1 MLAAASSTAPA
12 GARRALV
19 ARRGGRAP
27 SAPPRAAPPSGP
39 AAAAPARAPAS
50 PSPAAPPPSP
60 SPAAED
66 DPRAFTRR
74 VVADE
79 AEYVLQTYARPDD
92 VVFTRGENATLYD
105 AAGRAYLDMAAG
117 IAVNCLGH
125 GDARWVAALTAQA
138 PVLAHTSNLFHTVP
152 QVDLA
157 RRLVTSAPWASK
169 VFFCNSGAEANEA
182 AIKFARKLARVRA
195 GVDPYDP
202 SVGDEAVP
210 TEIVAFTSAFHG
222 RTMGTLALTYKQN
235 YRTPFTPV
243 MPGGKLATFN
253 DLASCRAAIVRGK
266 TAAVFVEPVQGEGG
280 CTPADIAFLKGLREL
295 CDEAGAALV
304 FDEVQCG
311 LGRAG
316 ALWAHE
322 LLGVQPD
329 IMTVAKPLAGG
340 LPVGATLVT
349 AEVAAAMA
357 PGDHGSTFAGN
368 PLVCSVANAVFD
380 VIAEP
385 SFLESVRRK
394 GERLRAALRVC
405 TAGNPKVLEVRGEG
419 LLVGVQLDRP
429 AGCLIEVARKEEALL
444 LITAGKGD
452 VVRLVPPLTISDV
465 EIDTCAEKLGRL
477 LGEVDF

>member
-1 MLAAASSTAPA
+1 
-12 GARRALV
+12 
-19 ARRGGRAP
+19 
-27 SAPPRAAPPSGP
+27 
-39 AAAAPARAPAS
+39 
-50 PSPAAPPPSP
+50 
-60 SPAAED
+60 
-66 DPRAFTRR
+66 
-74 VVADE
+74 
-79 AEYVLQTYARPDD
+79 
-92 VVFTRGENATLYD
+92 
-105 AAGRAYLDMAAG
+105 MAAG

-125 GDARWVAALTAQA
+125 GDARWVSALNAQA
-138 PVLAHTSNLFHTVP
+138 PLLAHTSNLFHTVP

-157 RRLVTSAPWASK
+157 RRLVTSAPWSSK

-195 GVDPYDP
+195 GRDPYDA
-202 SVGDEAVP
+202 SLTENDVP
-210 TEIVAFTSAFHG
+210 TEIVAFSSCFHG
-222 RTMGTLALTYKQN
+222 RTMGTLALTYKVN
-235 YRTPFTPV
+235 YRTPFMPV

-253 DLASCRAAIVRGK
+253 DLESARSVIKKGK

-280 CTPADIAFLKGLREL
+280 CTPADRAFLKGLREL

-311 LGRAG
+311 LGRSG

-340 LPVGATLVT
+340 LPVGAALVT

-380 VIAEP
+380 VIADP
-385 SFLESVRRK
+385 AFLEAVRRK
-394 GERLRAALRVC
+394 GERLREKLRES
-405 TAGNPKVLEVRGEG
+405 TKGNARVVEVRGEG

-429 AGCLIEVARKEEALL
+429 AGALVDEARKREALL
-444 LITAGKGD
+444 VITAGKGD
-452 VVRLVPPLTISDV
+452 VVRLVPPLTIEDS
-465 EIDTCAEKLGRL
+465 EIDACADKLGRML
-477 LGEVDF
+477 REVDF

>member
-1 MLAAASSTAPA
+1 MLAAPQSSSTAARPPA
-12 GARRALV
+12 AAASRRALP
-19 ARRGGRAP
+19 RCRAT
-27 SAPPRAAPPSGP
+27 PPAG
-39 AAAAPARAPAS
+39 AAAAPAR
-50 PSPAAPPPSP
+50 PAAAAPTAD
-60 SPAAED
+60 PA
-66 DPRAFTRR
+66 AFTRR
-74 VVADE
+74 VVEDE
-79 AEYVLQTYARPDD
+79 AKYVLQTYARPAD
-92 VVFTRGENATLYD
+92 VVFTRGEGATLYD

-125 GDARWVAALTAQA
+125 GDARWVSALNAQA
-138 PVLAHTSNLFHTVP
+138 PLLAHTSNLFHTVP

-157 RRLVTSAPWASK
+157 RRLVTSAPWSSK

-195 GVDPYDP
+195 GRDPYDA
-202 SVGDEAVP
+202 SLTENDVP
-210 TEIVAFTSAFHG
+210 TEIVAFSSCFHG
-222 RTMGTLALTYKQN
+222 RTMGTLALTYKVN
-235 YRTPFTPV
+235 YRTPFMPV

-253 DLASCRAAIVRGK
+253 DLESARSVIKKGK

-280 CTPADIAFLKGLREL
+280 CTPADRAFLKGLREL

-311 LGRAG
+311 LGRSG

-340 LPVGATLVT
+340 LPVGAALVT

-380 VIAEP
+380 VIADP
-385 SFLESVRRK
+385 AFLEAVRRK
-394 GERLRAALRVC
+394 GERLREKLRES
-405 TAGNPKVLEVRGEG
+405 TKGNARVVEVRGEG

-429 AGCLIEVARKEEALL
+429 AGALVDEARKREALL
-444 LITAGKGD
+444 VITAGKGD
-452 VVRLVPPLTISDV
+452 VVRLVPPLTIEDS
-465 EIDTCAEKLGRL
+465 EIDACADKLGRML
-477 LGEVDF
+477 REVDF